1 MNKYGRIAMNHWQ
14 KTDPDR
20 YAAIPDKEAFFAEL
34 GERAE
39 SEIQQLQDSLAGPDR
54 ADESYLEKVG
64 RLNMARLA
72 AEEQVLRET
81 LLISE
86 PSSSE
91 EDQEGRVRD
100 GGVHAGSEPGDARE
114 RRGRAGATEV
124 RARLA
129 GRPRALRCPRA
140 S

>member
-1 MNKYGRIAMNHWQ
+1 MNHWQ
-14 KTDPDR
+14 RTDPDR

-54 ADESYLEKVG
+54 PEESYLQKVG

-72 AEEQVLRET
+72 AEEHVLRET

-86 PSSSE
+86 PSSR
-91 EDQEGRVRD
+91 EDEQEGPSGTVEFMRD
-100 GGVHAGSEPGDARE
+100 LSQAMRESGEDEPDH
-114 RRGRAGATEV
+114 
-124 RARLA
+124 
-129 GRPRALRCPRA
+129 
-140 S
+140 